1 LIIRLKTSLQ
11 DEIVASVAS
20 EMTGRATSSSRGA
33 KAIALVHGKASSS
46 LSEAAKKGKDMLTKS
61 KQNPPPAFNPDD
73 VDTEETKGE
82 MAGRQTT
89 TKASSS
95 SSSNRT
101 GGRVKH

>member
-1 LIIRLKTSLQ
+1 MQ

-46 LSEAAKKGKDMLTKS
+46 LSEAAKKGKDLLTMS

-95 SSSNRT
+95 SSSSSSSSRT

>member
-1 LIIRLKTSLQ
+1 MIIRLKTSLQ
-11 DEIVASVAS
+11 EEIAASVAS
-20 EMTGRATSSSRGA
+20 EMNGRSTSSSRGA

-46 LSEAAKKGKDMLTKS
+46 LSDAAKKGKDLLTKP

-101 GGRVKH
+101 GGKVKC

>member
-1 LIIRLKTSLQ
+1 MQ

-20 EMTGRATSSSRGA
+20 EMNGRATSSSRGA

-46 LSEAAKKGKDMLTKS
+46 LSDAAKKGKEMLTKS

-73 VDTEETKGE
+73 VDTEETKGQ

-95 SSSNRT
+95 SSSSSSNRT
-101 GGRVKH
+101 GGKVKC